1 MSRESTTS
9 PSVRTLV
16 KFVLVIVGLFV
27 LIELIEGL
35 VGYSGLERIQLAV
48 VDALLAGT
56 LPGFLL
62 AGGIGVLAGA
72 VGVLGVLWV
81 LGRI

>member
-1 MSRESTTS
+1 MAKLVTGNISE
-9 PSVRTLV
+9 TLLKIAV
-16 KFVLVIVGLFV
+16 VLVGVYLFV
-27 LIELIEGL
+27 ELIEGL
-35 VGYSGLERIQLAV
+35 IGYSGIAAMQAAV

-56 LPGFLL
+56 VPGFLL

-72 VGVLGVLWV
+72 LGVLGVLWV